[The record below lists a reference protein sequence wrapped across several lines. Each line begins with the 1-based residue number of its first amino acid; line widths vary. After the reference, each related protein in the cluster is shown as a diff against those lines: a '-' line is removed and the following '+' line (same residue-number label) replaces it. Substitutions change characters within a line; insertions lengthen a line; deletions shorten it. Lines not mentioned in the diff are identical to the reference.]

1 MLEYLDKTAI
11 LCIVFGAVFILSYF
25 LFKKKNPHKTNGIL
39 LMCGFIMVAISS
51 GFQFLNI

>member
-11 LCIVFGAVFILSYF
+11 LCIFFGAVFILSYF

>member
-11 LCIVFGAVFILSYF
+11 LCIVFGVVFILSYF
-25 LFKKKNPHKTNGIL
+25 LFKKKNPHKTNRAL

-51 GFQFLNI
+51 GIQFLNI